1 MNKGRA
7 FGSLWRLETVGK
19 DIVQFSEL
27 SHTNLLDWRG
37 VYFDVLVCYMF
48 WDQMGFPAD
57 ILLAPFLMTEL
68 RAA

>member
-1 MNKGRA
+1 MMNKGRA

-37 VYFDVLVCYMF
+37 VYFDVLVCYVF
-48 WDQMGFPAD
+48 
-57 ILLAPFLMTEL
+57 
-68 RAA
+68 